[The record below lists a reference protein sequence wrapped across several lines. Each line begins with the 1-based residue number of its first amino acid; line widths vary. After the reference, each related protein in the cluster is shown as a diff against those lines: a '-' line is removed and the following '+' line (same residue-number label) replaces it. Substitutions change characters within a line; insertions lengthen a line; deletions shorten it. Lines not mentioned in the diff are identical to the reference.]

1 MKEWS
6 EVKKPLTFCL
16 RAFTR
21 RTIRIN
27 SMMTPRPTIKSGK
40 LETKLLMSSNFCTLA
55 AELSSISTLWE
66 RQMTDSV
73 FCSGVSPLRDLFPSD
88 SRNTLTTELL
98 LCKPADSTV
107 SQNCQ
112 LIQVHFMSLIHPT
125 GCHRRRHKV
134 RGCNSQAATRDPHW
148 GYVIPLGIK
157 PCLSAMLP
165 ATLSNQQCE
174 SLQSTSFQ
182 RGRH

>member
-112 LIQVHFMSLIHPT
+112 LIQVHFMPLIHPT
-125 GCHRRRHKV
+125 AITGCHTGSPLRICESS
-134 RGCNSQAATRDPHW
+134 GNQTLPCSDATRYTMEPPVWVFAIDKFPK
-148 GYVIPLGIK
+148 GAPLSK
-157 PCLSAMLP
+157 WL
-165 ATLSNQQCE
+165 
-174 SLQSTSFQ
+174 
-182 RGRH
+182 